1 MNRFARERGK
11 WRERGSATTE
21 LVVMAPL
28 LILLALVAV
37 AFGRLAGARLDADEA
52 AHQAARAASLARTAD
67 QARGDALRAAR
78 ASLAGAGASCTGL
91 RIASALGGLEPGG
104 TVRVTVTC
112 RADLDVP
119 GMRSMDVT
127 STSTSVV
134 DLYRGKPSEFSP
146 TDAFSIPMQRRE
158 VQR

>member
-1 MNRFARERGK
+1 V
-11 WRERGSATTE
+11 T
-21 LVVMAPL
+21 PL

-37 AFGRLAGARLDADEA
+37 AFGRLAGARLDVDEA
-52 AHQAARAASLARTAD
+52 AHQAARAASLARTAE

-78 ASLAGAGASCTGL
+78 SSLAGAGASCTSP
-91 RIASALGGLEPGG
+91 RVVPALGGLVPGG

-127 STSTSVV
+127 STAASVV
-134 DLYRGKPSEFSP
+134 DLYRGGVE
-146 TDAFSIPMQRRE
+146 T
-158 VQR
+158 

>member
-1 MNRFARERGK
+1 MNRRVRHSGK
-11 WRERGSATTE
+11 ERERGSATTE
-21 LVVMAPL
+21 LVLVTPL

-67 QARGDALRAAR
+67 RAHGDALRAAR
-78 ASLAGAGASCTGL
+78 ASLAGAGASCTSP
-91 RIASALGGLEPGG
+91 RIAPALGGLVPGG

-127 STSTSVV
+127 STAASVV
-134 DLYRGKPSEFSP
+134 DLYRGGVE
-146 TDAFSIPMQRRE
+146 T
-158 VQR
+158 